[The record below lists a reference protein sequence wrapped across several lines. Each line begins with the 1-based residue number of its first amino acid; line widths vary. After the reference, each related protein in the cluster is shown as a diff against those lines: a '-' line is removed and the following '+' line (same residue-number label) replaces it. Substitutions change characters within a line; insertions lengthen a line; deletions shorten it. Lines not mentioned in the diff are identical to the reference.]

1 MLWAYPP
8 TKRQLAATAAGVGIG
23 VTMIA
28 IGAYLSYV
36 NIAPQ
41 QARAKARSDFLR
53 QRLRKFLD
61 D

>member
-8 TKRQLAATAAGVGIG
+8 TRRQMVATAVGMGIG
-23 VTMIA
+23 VTMIVV
-28 IGAYLSYV
+28 GAYLSFANV
-36 NIAPQ
+36 APQ
-41 QARAKARSDFLR
+41 QARAKARSDFVR

>member
-8 TKRQLAATAAGVGIG
+8 TRRQMVVTAVGMGIG

-28 IGAYLSYV
+28 VGAYLSFANV
-36 NIAPQ
+36 APQ
-41 QARAKARSDFLR
+41 QARAKARSDFVR

>member
-8 TKRQLAATAAGVGIG
+8 TRRQLVATAVGVSIG
-23 VTMIA
+23 VTMISV
-28 IGAYLSYV
+28 GAYLSFA

-41 QARAKARSDFLR
+41 QARAKARSDFLK

>member
-1 MLWAYPP
+1 MV
-8 TKRQLAATAAGVGIG
+8 ATAVGMGIG

-28 IGAYLSYV
+28 VGAYLSFANV
-36 NIAPQ
+36 APQ
-41 QARAKARSDFLR
+41 QARAKARSDFVR